1 MTDVRIVCECGQL
14 QGAAHDVSPR
24 AGNRLVCYCD
34 DCQAYAE
41 YLGCA
46 DRVLDAHGGTEIFQ
60 LSPAALRFT
69 TGTEHLA
76 CLRLTR
82 NGVLRWYA
90 SCCNTPIGNTLPTR
104 QIPYVGV
111 VHVCFDPAGRSLD
124 EVLGPVRARVN
135 GRFARGDRSRI
146 DAHDRA
152 PFGMLV
158 RVVGKLLLWR
168 LRGDH
173 KRSPLFDRSGRP
185 IVEPLIVSE
194 R

>member
-1 MTDVRIVCECGQL
+1 MTDVRIACECGKL
-14 QGAAHDVSPR
+14 QGLVRDVSPR

-41 YLGCA
+41 YLGSA

-60 LSPAALRFT
+60 ISPAAVGFT

-76 CLRLTR
+76 CLRLTP

-104 QIPYVGV
+104 QIPYIGV
-111 VHVCFDPAGRSLD
+111 VRVSLDPAGRSLD
-124 EVLGPVRARVN
+124 DLLGPVRAGVN
-135 GRFARGDRSRI
+135 GRFARGDRSQI

-152 PFGMLV
+152 PLGMLV
-158 RVVGKLLLWR
+158 RVVSKLLMWR

-173 KRSPLFDRSGRP
+173 ERSPLFDRSGRP
-185 IVEPLIVSE
+185 VVEPIIVRE